1 MRKLGLLSVLALAP
15 GLSNALTLEQSVA
28 ETLNTNP
35 RLMQKYASFEAKY
48 RDKRSAFSEYLPQVR
63 LYAGYGYERVNYK
76 SGRELDSELNRR
88 EIGLK
93 ITQMLFDGFR
103 TSSEVARL
111 DNEAKADQ
119 LGLISAAENISLEV
133 VQVYLDLLKS
143 VELVELSER
152 NINIHKKIL
161 SDIEQR
167 RQRGLSLIHI

>member
-76 SGRELDSELNRR
+76 
-88 EIGLK
+88 
-93 ITQMLFDGFR
+93 
-103 TSSEVARL
+103 
-111 DNEAKADQ
+111 
-119 LGLISAAENISLEV
+119 
-133 VQVYLDLLKS
+133 
-143 VELVELSER
+143 
-152 NINIHKKIL
+152 
-161 SDIEQR
+161 
-167 RQRGLSLIHI
+167 LSLIHI